1 MPLTIPQIDDRSYQ
15 QLLDEALARIPVH
28 NPEWTNFNKSDPGV
42 TIIEV
47 FAFLTENL
55 LYRSNQ
61 IPERNRVKFL
71 QLLGIPLRPASSAR
85 GLVTFA
91 NERGPLQTFTL
102 GAGLEV
108 RAGQV
113 PFRTELGIDVLP
125 VEAQV
130 YYKRRLEDPPAQVRE
145 YYQQLYASYGGP
157 LPTDFQLYQTVPL
170 TARDNDV
177 VDLGSQT
184 VDGSLWVA
192 LMVRATDRPYPQA
205 VVDARQAL
213 GGKTLA
219 LGVVPAL
226 TDARG
231 RLAPGDRAD
240 RAGLTMLQFL
250 LPLVQ
255 PDGRLEKDEKTGT
268 PTPRYR
274 PLDAAATN
282 DVLAEPGV
290 VQLTL
295 PAADELKL
303 WENLDPLESG
313 VGDLPPALED
323 TNLSERLVTWLR
335 LRPSAAVPAR
345 VLWVGINAAPVTQRA
360 HVSNE
365 LLPPGTG
372 EPDQTVTLTNRPVL
386 SGSVRVTVT
395 AQGQSTV
402 WEEIDDLLS
411 AGPEVPVADPRLPP
425 GSPTPLRRPSEVF
438 ALDPESGQI
447 RFGDGTRGK
456 RPPRGATMRADYD
469 YGVGE
474 AGNVGPGS
482 INSGAALPS
491 GVRVTNPVRTWRGAR
506 AETPAEGEKQ
516 IARYLQHRDRLVSVE
531 DFESIVMRAPG
542 VDIGRV
548 EILPAYNPEL
558 APNEP
563 GDAPGAVTV
572 MVIPSYDPAQPQAPL
587 PDKLFLDALCAQ
599 LDPRR
604 LVTTEIFLRGPVY
617 KPVWVSIG
625 INVVA
630 GVGIAQVREAVRR
643 ALLRF
648 LAPLPD
654 KSADAQAD
662 PPRLTG
668 MEKGWPLR
676 KPVVDREL
684 LAVASRVSGV
694 LSVNDVFIAEGSLP
708 ATTLITM
715 TGLELPR
722 VMGISVTVGEALGLD
737 ELRGQATPGA
747 GGAPGGGGGTG
758 GGIPGGPGGG
768 GAAQPLL
775 PVPTIPEEC

>member
-1 MPLTIPQIDDRSYQ
+1 MPLTIPQIDDRNYQ

-130 YYKRRLEDPPAQVRE
+130 YYKRRLEDPPEQVRE
-145 YYQQLYASYGGP
+145 YYRQLYASYGGP
-157 LPTDFQLYQTVPL
+157 LPTEFQLYQTVPL
-170 TARDNDV
+170 TARESDV

-192 LMVRATDRPYPQA
+192 LMVRATDRPYSQT
-205 VVDARQAL
+205 VEDARQAI

-226 TDARG
+226 TDAR
-231 RLAPGDRAD
+231 RKLSPGGRAD
-240 RAGLTMLQFL
+240 REGITMLQFL

-255 PDGRLEKDEKTGT
+255 PDGRLDKDEAGT
-268 PTPRYR
+268 PAPRYL
-274 PLDAAATN
+274 PLDAAVTN
-282 DVLAEPGV
+282 DVLSEPGV

-295 PAADELKL
+295 PSAGELRL

-345 VLWVGINAAPVTQRA
+345 LLWVGINTAPVSQRA

-372 EPDQTVTLTNRPVL
+372 EPDQVATLTNRPVL
-386 SGSVRVTVT
+386 SGTVRVTVT
-395 AQGQSTV
+395 AQGQTTV

-411 AGPEVPVADPRLPP
+411 AGPEVPVTDPRLPP
-425 GSPTPLRRPSEVF
+425 GSPPPPRRPSEVF

-474 AGNVGPGS
+474 AGNVGVGS

-506 AETPAEGEKQ
+506 GETPSEGEKQ
-516 IARYLQHRDRLVSVE
+516 ISRYLQHRDRLVSVE
-531 DFESIVMRAPG
+531 DFESIVLRAPG

-572 MVIPSYDPAQPQAPL
+572 LVIPSYDPAQPQAPL
-587 PDKLFLDALCAQ
+587 PDKLFLDAVCAQ

-604 LVTTEIFLRGPVY
+604 LVTTEIFLRGPIY
-617 KPVWVSIG
+617 KPVWVSLG

-630 GVGIAQVREAVRR
+630 GVGVAQVRESVRR
-643 ALLRF
+643 AILRF

-654 KSADAQAD
+654 KSSDAQVD
-662 PPRLTG
+662 PVRLTG

-694 LSVNDVFIAEGSLP
+694 LSVNDVFIAEGTLP
-708 ATTLITM
+708 ATTQITM
-715 TGLELPR
+715 NGLELPR
-722 VMGISVTVGEALGLD
+722 VLGISVTVGEALGLD
-737 ELRGQATPGA
+737 ELRGQGSGVAPGT
-747 GGAPGGGGGTG
+747 PGGGTPGTPGGGT
-758 GGIPGGPGGG
+758 PGGPGG
-768 GAAQPLL
+768 ATPPLL

>member
-1 MPLTIPQIDDRSYQ
+1 MPLTIPQIDDRNYQ

-71 QLLGIPLRPASSAR
+71 QLLGIPLRPATSAR
-85 GLVTFA
+85 GLVTFS

-130 YYKRRLEDPPAQVRE
+130 YYKRRLDSPPAQVKE
-145 YYQQLYASYGGP
+145 YYRQLYASYGGP

-170 TARDNDV
+170 AARESDV
-177 VDLGSQT
+177 IDLGSQT

-205 VVDARQAL
+205 VEDARQAI

-226 TDARG
+226 ADAR
-231 RLAPGDRAD
+231 RKLAPGGRAD
-240 RAGLTMLQFL
+240 REGVTLLQFL
-250 LPLVQ
+250 VPLVQ
-255 PDGRLEKDEKTGT
+255 PDGKLEKNVKTGT
-268 PTPRYR
+268 PEPRYR
-274 PLDAAATN
+274 PLDSGATN
-282 DVLAEPGV
+282 DVLSEPGV

-295 PAADELKL
+295 PAAGELKL
-303 WENLDPLESG
+303 WENIDPLESG

-323 TNLSERLVTWLR
+323 TNLSDRLVTWLR
-335 LRPSAAVPAR
+335 IRPTAAVPAR
-345 VLWVGINAAPVTQRA
+345 VLWVGINAAPVSQRA

-365 LLPPGTG
+365 LLPSGTG
-372 EPDQTVTLTNRPVL
+372 EPDQIVTLTNRPVL
-386 SGSVRVTVT
+386 SGTVRVSVT
-395 AQGQSTV
+395 AQGQTSV
-402 WEEIDDLLS
+402 WEEIDDLMS
-411 AGPEVPVADPRLPP
+411 AGPEVPVTDPRLPP
-425 GSPTPLRRPSEVF
+425 GSPLPPRRPSEVF
-438 ALDPESGQI
+438 ALDQESGQI

-456 RPPRGATMRADYD
+456 RPPRGATMRVDYD

-474 AGNVGPGS
+474 SGNVGAGS

-506 AETPAEGEKQ
+506 AETPGEGEKQ

-531 DFESIVMRAPG
+531 DFEAIVLRAPG

-548 EILPAYNPEL
+548 EVLAAYNPEL

-587 PDKLFLDALCAQ
+587 PDKLFLDAVCAQ

-617 KPVWVSIG
+617 KPVWVSLG

-630 GVGIAQVREAVRR
+630 GAGIAQVREAVRR
-643 ALLRF
+643 AILGF
-648 LAPLPD
+648 LAPLAD
-654 KSADAQAD
+654 KTSGDADAS
-662 PPRLTG
+662 RLTG

-684 LAVASRVSGV
+684 LAVASRVGGV
-694 LSVNDVFIAEGSLP
+694 LSVNAVFIAEGSLP
-708 ATTLITM
+708 ATTQITM

-722 VMGISVTVGEALGLD
+722 VMGISVTVGDALGLD
-737 ELRGQATPGA
+737 ELRGQTATGGTTSGGGTPG
-747 GGAPGGGGGTG
+747 GGAPGT
-758 GGIPGGPGGG
+758 PGGG
-768 GAAQPLL
+768 PAAPPLL

>member
-1 MPLTIPQIDDRSYQ
+1 MPLTIPQIDDRNYQ

-85 GLVTFA
+85 GLVTFS

-130 YYKRRLEDPPAQVRE
+130 YYKRRLDNPPEQVRD
-145 YYQQLYASYGGP
+145 YYRQLYASYGGP

-170 TARDNDV
+170 AARESDT
-177 VDLGSQT
+177 VDLGTET

-192 LMVRATDRPYPQA
+192 LMVRATDRPYTQA
-205 VVDARQAL
+205 VEDARQAI

-226 TDARG
+226 ADAR
-231 RLAPGDRAD
+231 RKLVPGNRAE
-240 RAGLTMLQFL
+240 REGVTLLQFL
-250 LPLVQ
+250 MPLVAA
-255 PDGRLEKDEKTGT
+255 DGTLEKTDAGT
-268 PTPRYR
+268 PEPRYR
-274 PLDAAATN
+274 PLDAGATN

-303 WENLDPLESG
+303 WENIDPLESG
-313 VGDLPPALED
+313 IGDLPPALED
-323 TNLSERLVTWLR
+323 TNLSDRLVTWLR
-335 LRPSAAVPAR
+335 IRPSAAVPAR
-345 VLWVGINAAPVTQRA
+345 VLWIGINAAPVSQRA

-372 EPDQTVTLTNRPVL
+372 EPDQIATLTNRPVL
-386 SGSVRVTVT
+386 SGSVRVSVT
-395 AQGQSTV
+395 AQGQTTV

-411 AGPEVPVADPRLPP
+411 AGPEVPVPDPRLPP
-425 GSPTPLRRPSEVF
+425 GSPLPPRRPSEVF
-438 ALDPESGQI
+438 ALDQESGQL

-456 RPPRGATMRADYD
+456 RPPRGATMRVDYD

-474 AGNVGPGS
+474 AGNVGAGS

-506 AETPAEGEKQ
+506 AETPSEGEKQ

-531 DFESIVMRAPG
+531 DFEAIVMRAPG

-558 APNEP
+558 VPNEP

-572 MVIPSYDPAQPQAPL
+572 MVIPSYDPAQPAAPL
-587 PDKLFLDALCAQ
+587 PDKLFLDAVCAQ

-617 KPVWVSIG
+617 KPVWVSLG

-643 ALLRF
+643 AVLRF

-654 KSADAQAD
+654 RTADAQAD
-662 PPRLTG
+662 ASQLTG

-684 LAVASRVSGV
+684 LAVASRVGGV

-708 ATTLITM
+708 ATTQITM

-722 VMGISVTVGEALGLD
+722 VMGISVTVGDALGLD
-737 ELRGQATPGA
+737 ELRGQA
-747 GGAPGGGGGTG
+747 APGGGATPGGGTTG
-758 GGIPGGPGGG
+758 GGTPGTPGGG
-768 GAAQPLL
+768 TTTPLL

>member
-1 MPLTIPQIDDRSYQ
+1 MPLTIPQIDDRNYQ

-85 GLVTFA
+85 GLVTFS

-130 YYKRRLEDPPAQVRE
+130 YYKRRLDDPPEQVRE
-145 YYQQLYASYGGP
+145 YYRQLYASYGGP

-170 TARDNDV
+170 AARESDV
-177 VDLGSQT
+177 IDLGTQT

-205 VVDARQAL
+205 VEDARQAVA
-213 GGKTLA
+213 GKTLA
-219 LGVVPAL
+219 LGLVPAL
-226 TDARG
+226 ADAR
-231 RLAPGDRAD
+231 RKLTPGGGGAD
-240 RAGLTMLQFL
+240 REGVTLLQFL
-250 LPLVQ
+250 LPLVR
-255 PDGRLEKDEKTGT
+255 PDGTLEKDEKTGT
-268 PTPRYR
+268 PAPRYR
-274 PLDAAATN
+274 PLDAGATN
-282 DVLAEPGV
+282 DVLSEPGV

-303 WENLDPLESG
+303 WENIDPLESG

-323 TNLSERLVTWLR
+323 TNLSDRLVTWLR
-335 LRPSAAVPAR
+335 IRPTAAVPAR
-345 VLWVGINAAPVTQRA
+345 VLWVGINAAPVSQRA

-372 EPDQTVTLTNRPVL
+372 EPDQIATLTNRPVL

-395 AQGQSTV
+395 AQGQTSV

-411 AGPEVPVADPRLPP
+411 AGPEVPVTDPRLPP
-425 GSPTPLRRPSEVF
+425 GSPPPPRRPAEVF
-438 ALDPESGQI
+438 ALDQESGQI

-456 RPPRGATMRADYD
+456 RPPRGATMRVDYD

-474 AGNVGPGS
+474 AGNVGAGS

-506 AETPAEGEKQ
+506 AETPGEGEKQ

-548 EILPAYNPEL
+548 EVLAAYNPEL
-558 APNEP
+558 VPNEP

-587 PDKLFLDALCAQ
+587 PDKLFLDAVCAQ

-617 KPVWVSIG
+617 KPVWVSLG

-630 GVGIAQVREAVRR
+630 GIGIAQVREAVRR
-643 ALLRF
+643 AVLRF
-648 LAPLPD
+648 LAPLAD
-654 KSADAQAD
+654 KSSGDTDAS
-662 PPRLTG
+662 RLTG

-684 LAVASRVSGV
+684 LAVASRVGGV

-708 ATTLITM
+708 ATTQIAM

-722 VMGISVTVGEALGLD
+722 VMGISVTVGDALGLD
-737 ELRGQATPGA
+737 ELRGQAATGTPG
-747 GGAPGGGGGTG
+747 GGTTPGGGGGT
-758 GGIPGGPGGG
+758 PGGG
-768 GAAQPLL
+768 TTTPPLL

>member
-1 MPLTIPQIDDRSYQ
+1 MPLTIPQIDDRNYQ

-71 QLLGIPLRPASSAR
+71 QLLGIPLRPATSAR
-85 GLVTFA
+85 GLVTFS

-130 YYKRRLEDPPAQVRE
+130 YYKRRLESPPAQVKE
-145 YYQQLYASYGGP
+145 YYQQLYASFVSGP
-157 LPTDFQLYQTVPL
+157 APTDFQLYQTVPL
-170 TARDNDV
+170 TARESDV
-177 VDLGSQT
+177 IDLGSQT

-205 VVDARQAL
+205 VEDARQAI

-226 TDARG
+226 ADAR
-231 RLAPGDRAD
+231 RKLAPGGRATSE
-240 RAGLTMLQFL
+240 GVTLLQFL
-250 LPLVQ
+250 MPLVQ
-255 PDGRLEKDEKTGT
+255 PSGELERNKETEA
-268 PTPRYR
+268 PEPRYR
-274 PLDAAATN
+274 PLDAGATN
-282 DVLAEPGV
+282 DVLSEPGV

-303 WENLDPLESG
+303 WEDIDPLESG

-323 TNLSERLVTWLR
+323 TNLSDRLVTWLR
-335 LRPSAAVPAR
+335 IRPTAAVPAR
-345 VLWVGINAAPVTQRA
+345 VLWVGVNAAPVSQRA

-372 EPDQTVTLTNRPVL
+372 EPDQIATLANRPVL

-395 AQGQSTV
+395 AQGQTTV

-411 AGPEVPVADPRLPP
+411 AGPEVPVPDPRLPP
-425 GSPTPLRRPSEVF
+425 GSPLPPRRPSEVF
-438 ALDPESGQI
+438 ALDQESGQL

-456 RPPRGATMRADYD
+456 RPPRGATMRVDYD

-474 AGNVGPGS
+474 AGNVGAGS

-506 AETPAEGEKQ
+506 AETPGEGEKQ

-548 EILPAYNPEL
+548 EVLAAYNPEL

-587 PDKLFLDALCAQ
+587 PDKLFLDAVCAQ

-604 LVTTEIFLRGPVY
+604 LVTTEIFLRGPIY
-617 KPVWVSIG
+617 KPVWVSLG

-643 ALLRF
+643 AVLRF

-654 KSADAQAD
+654 KSAGDTDASQ
-662 PPRLTG
+662 LTG

-684 LAVASRVSGV
+684 LAVASRVGGV
-694 LSVNDVFIAEGSLP
+694 LSVNAVFVAEGSLP
-708 ATTLITM
+708 ATTQITM

-722 VMGISVTVGEALGLD
+722 VMGISVTVGDALGLD
-737 ELRGQATPGA
+737 ELRGQAATGVGTTPG
-747 GGAPGGGGGTG
+747 GGAPGTPGGGTTT
-758 GGIPGGPGGG
+758 
-768 GAAQPLL
+768 PLL

>member
-1 MPLTIPQIDDRSYQ
+1 MPLTIPQIDDRNYQ

-71 QLLGIPLRPASSAR
+71 QLLGIPLKPASSAR
-85 GLVTFA
+85 GLVTFL

-130 YYKRRLEDPPAQVRE
+130 YYKRRLDDPPEQVRE
-145 YYQQLYASYGGP
+145 YYRQLYASYGGP

-170 TARDNDV
+170 AARESEV
-177 VDLGSQT
+177 VDLGSET

-205 VVDARQAL
+205 VEDARRAI

-226 TDARG
+226 ADAR
-231 RLAPGDRAD
+231 RKLSPGGRAD
-240 RAGLTMLQFL
+240 REGITLLQFL
-250 LPLVQ
+250 MPLVQ
-255 PDGRLEKDEKTGT
+255 PDGTLEKDEAGT
-268 PTPRYR
+268 PAPRYR
-274 PLDAAATN
+274 PLDSGATN
-282 DVLAEPGV
+282 DVLSEPGV

-295 PAADELKL
+295 PAAAELKL
-303 WENLDPLESG
+303 WENIDPLESG

-335 LRPSAAVPAR
+335 IRPSAAVPAR
-345 VLWVGINAAPVTQRA
+345 ILWVGINAAPVSQRA

-372 EPDQTVTLTNRPVL
+372 EPDQMVSLTNRPVL

-395 AQGQSTV
+395 AQEQTTV

-411 AGPEVPVADPRLPP
+411 AGPEVPVPNPRLPP
-425 GSPTPLRRPSEVF
+425 GSPPPPRRPSEVF
-438 ALDPESGQI
+438 ALDQESGQL

-456 RPPRGATMRADYD
+456 RPQRGATMRADYD

-474 AGNVGPGS
+474 AGNVGAGS

-506 AETPAEGEKQ
+506 AETPSEGEKQ

-531 DFESIVMRAPG
+531 DFEAIVLRAPG

-548 EILPAYNPEL
+548 DVLPAYNPEL

-587 PDKLFLDALCAQ
+587 PDKLFLDAVCAQ

-617 KPVWVSIG
+617 KPVWVSLG
-625 INVVA
+625 INVAA

-643 ALLRF
+643 SVLRF

-654 KSADAQAD
+654 KTAD
-662 PPRLTG
+662 PQAMRPDASQLTG

-684 LAVASRVSGV
+684 LAVASRVGGV

-708 ATTLITM
+708 ATTQILM

-722 VMGISVTVGEALGLD
+722 VMGISVTVGDALSLD
-737 ELRGQATPGA
+737 ALRGQA
-747 GGAPGGGGGTG
+747 APGGGTT
-758 GGIPGGPGGG
+758 PGGG
-768 GAAQPLL
+768 TPGMPGGGTTTPLL

>member
-1 MPLTIPQIDDRSYQ
+1 MPLTIPQIDDRNYQ

-130 YYKRRLEDPPAQVRE
+130 YYKRRLEDPPEQVRE
-145 YYQQLYASYGGP
+145 YYRQLYASYGGP
-157 LPTDFQLYQTVPL
+157 LPTEFQLYQTVPL
-170 TARDNDV
+170 TARESDI

-205 VVDARQAL
+205 VEDARQAI

-226 TDARG
+226 TDAR
-231 RLAPGDRAD
+231 RKLAPGGRAD
-240 RAGLTMLQFL
+240 REGITMLQFL

-255 PDGRLEKDEKTGT
+255 PDGRLDKDAAGT
-268 PTPRYR
+268 PAPRYR
-274 PLDAAATN
+274 PLDAAVTN
-282 DVLAEPGV
+282 DVLSEPGV

-295 PAADELKL
+295 PAAGELKL

-345 VLWVGINAAPVTQRA
+345 VLWVGINTAPVSQRA

-372 EPDQTVTLTNRPVL
+372 EPDQLVTLTNRPVL

-395 AQGQSTV
+395 AQGQTTV

-411 AGPEVPVADPRLPP
+411 AGPEVPVTDPRLPP
-425 GSPTPLRRPSEVF
+425 GSPPPPRRPSEVF

-474 AGNVGPGS
+474 AGNVGVGS

-506 AETPAEGEKQ
+506 AETPSEGEKQ
-516 IARYLQHRDRLVSVE
+516 ISRYLQHRDRLVSVE
-531 DFESIVMRAPG
+531 DFESIVLRAPG

-548 EILPAYNPEL
+548 EVLPAYNPEL

-572 MVIPSYDPAQPQAPL
+572 LVIPSYDPAQPQAPL
-587 PDKLFLDALCAQ
+587 PDKLFLDAVCAQ

-617 KPVWVSIG
+617 KPVWVSLG

-630 GVGIAQVREAVRR
+630 GVGVAQVREAVRR
-643 ALLRF
+643 AILRF

-654 KSADAQAD
+654 KSPDTQAD
-662 PPRLTG
+662 PVRLTG

-708 ATTLITM
+708 ATTQITM

-722 VMGISVTVGEALGLD
+722 VMGISVTVGEALSLD
-737 ELRGQATPGA
+737 ALRGQGA
-747 GGAPGGGGGTG
+747 GAAPGTPGGGGQPG
-758 GGIPGGPGGG
+758 GGTPGGPGGG
-768 GAAQPLL
+768 AAPPLL

>member
-1 MPLTIPQIDDRSYQ
+1 MPLTIPQIDDRNYQ

-130 YYKRRLEDPPAQVRE
+130 FYKRRLEKPSAQVKE
-145 YYQQLYASYGGP
+145 YYEQLYASYSGGP
-157 LPTDFQLYQTVPL
+157 PPTDIQLYQTVPL
-170 TARDNDV
+170 TARESDV

-205 VVDARQAL
+205 IEDVREAI

-219 LGVVPAL
+219 LGLVPAL
-226 TDARG
+226 TDAREK
-231 RLAPGDRAD
+231 LAPSGRTD
-240 RAGLTMLQFL
+240 RAGVTLLQFL
-250 LPLVQ
+250 VPLVAA
-255 PDGRLEKDEKTGT
+255 DGKLEKLGDAG
-268 PTPRYR
+268 PPAPRYR
-274 PLDAAATN
+274 PLDAATTN

-295 PAADELKL
+295 PAADELRL

-323 TNLSERLVTWLR
+323 TNLNERLITWLR

-345 VLWVGINAAPVTQRA
+345 LLWVGINTAPVSQRA

-386 SGSVRVTVT
+386 PGSVRVTVT
-395 AQGQSTV
+395 AQGQTTV

-425 GSPTPLRRPSEVF
+425 GSPLPPRRPSEVF

-474 AGNVGPGS
+474 AGNVAPGS

-491 GVRVTNPVRTWRGAR
+491 GVRVSNPVRTWRGAR

-548 EILPAYNPEL
+548 EIIPAYNPEL

-630 GVGIAQVREAVRR
+630 GAGIAQVREAVRR
-643 ALLRF
+643 ALLSF

-662 PPRLTG
+662 PPRLSG

-684 LAVASRVSGV
+684 LAVASRVNGV
-694 LSVNDVFIAEGSLP
+694 LSVNEVFIAEGSLP
-708 ATTLITM
+708 ATTQITM

-737 ELRGQATPGA
+737 ELRGQATGA
-747 GGAPGGGGGTG
+747 GAPGTPGGGT
-758 GGIPGGPGGG
+758 PGGPGGG
-768 GAAQPLL
+768 AAGPLL

>member
-1 MPLTIPQIDDRSYQ
+1 MPLTIPQIDDRNYQ

-85 GLVTFA
+85 GLVTFS

-130 YYKRRLEDPPAQVRE
+130 YYKRRLEGASEQVRD
-145 YYQQLYASYGGP
+145 YYRQLYASYSGGP

-170 TARDNDV
+170 AARESDV
-177 VDLGSQT
+177 VDLGSAT

-205 VVDARQAL
+205 VESAREAI

-226 TDARG
+226 ADARSKLTPGG
-231 RLAPGDRAD
+231 RAESSGVTL
-240 RAGLTMLQFL
+240 LQFL

-255 PDGRLEKDEKTGT
+255 ANGKLERNEETGAAE
-268 PTPRYR
+268 PRYR
-274 PLDAAATN
+274 PLDAGATN
-282 DVLAEPGV
+282 DVLSEPGV

-295 PAADELKL
+295 PAAAELKL
-303 WENLDPLESG
+303 WENIDPLESG

-323 TNLSERLVTWLR
+323 TNLSDRLVTWLR
-335 LRPSAAVPAR
+335 IRPSAAVPAR
-345 VLWVGINAAPVTQRA
+345 VLWVGINAAPVSQRA

-372 EPDQTVTLTNRPVL
+372 EPDQIVTLTNRPVL
-386 SGSVRVTVT
+386 SGSVRVSVT
-395 AQGQSTV
+395 AQGETKV

-411 AGPEVPVADPRLPP
+411 AGPEVPVPDPRLPP
-425 GSPTPLRRPSEVF
+425 GSPLPPRRPSEVF
-438 ALDPESGQI
+438 ALDQESGQI

-456 RPPRGATMRADYD
+456 RPPRGAGLRVDYD

-474 AGNVGPGS
+474 AGNVGAGS

-506 AETPAEGEKQ
+506 AETPTEGEKQ

-531 DFESIVMRAPG
+531 DFELIVMRAPG

-548 EILPAYNPEL
+548 EVLAAYNPEL

-587 PDKLFLDALCAQ
+587 PDKLFLDAVCAQ

-617 KPVWVSIG
+617 KPVWVSLG

-630 GVGIAQVREAVRR
+630 GAGIAQVREAVRR
-643 ALLRF
+643 AILRF

-654 KSADAQAD
+654 KSADA
-662 PPRLTG
+662 PPLTG

-684 LAVASRVSGV
+684 LAVASRVGGV

-708 ATTLITM
+708 ASTQITM

-722 VMGISVTVGEALGLD
+722 VMGISVAVGDAMGID
-737 ELRGQATPGA
+737 ELRGQAAPGV
-747 GGAPGGGGGTG
+747 GTTPGGGGTPGT
-758 GGIPGGPGGG
+758 PGGG
-768 GAAQPLL
+768 TAPPLL

>member
-1 MPLTIPQIDDRSYQ
+1 M
-15 QLLDEALARIPVH
+15 
-28 NPEWTNFNKSDPGV
+28 
-42 TIIEV
+42 
-47 FAFLTENL
+47 
-55 LYRSNQ
+55 
-61 IPERNRVKFL
+61 
-71 QLLGIPLRPASSAR
+71 
-85 GLVTFA
+85 
-91 NERGPLQTFTL
+91 
-102 GAGLEV
+102 
-108 RAGQV
+108 
-113 PFRTELGIDVLP
+113 LP

-130 YYKRRLEDPPAQVRE
+130 YYKRRLDNPPEQVRD
-145 YYQQLYASYGGP
+145 YYRQLYASYGGP

-170 TARDNDV
+170 AARESDT
-177 VDLGSQT
+177 VDLGTET

-192 LMVRATDRPYPQA
+192 LMVRATDRPYTQA
-205 VVDARQAL
+205 VEDARQAI

-226 TDARG
+226 ADAR
-231 RLAPGDRAD
+231 RKLVPGNRAE
-240 RAGLTMLQFL
+240 REGVTLLQFL
-250 LPLVQ
+250 MPLVAA
-255 PDGRLEKDEKTGT
+255 DGTLEKTDAGT
-268 PTPRYR
+268 PEPRYR
-274 PLDAAATN
+274 PLDAGATN

-303 WENLDPLESG
+303 WENIDPLESG
-313 VGDLPPALED
+313 IGDLPPALED
-323 TNLSERLVTWLR
+323 TNLSDRLVTWLR
-335 LRPSAAVPAR
+335 IRPSAAVPAR
-345 VLWVGINAAPVTQRA
+345 VLWIGINAAPVSQRA

-372 EPDQTVTLTNRPVL
+372 EPDQIATLTNRPVL
-386 SGSVRVTVT
+386 SGSVRVSVT
-395 AQGQSTV
+395 AQGQTTV

-411 AGPEVPVADPRLPP
+411 AGPEVPVPDPRLPP
-425 GSPTPLRRPSEVF
+425 GSPLPPRRPSEVF
-438 ALDPESGQI
+438 ALDQESGQL

-456 RPPRGATMRADYD
+456 RPPRGATMRVDYD

-474 AGNVGPGS
+474 AGNVGAGS

-506 AETPAEGEKQ
+506 AETPSEGEKQ

-531 DFESIVMRAPG
+531 DFEAIVMRAPG

-558 APNEP
+558 VPNEP

-572 MVIPSYDPAQPQAPL
+572 MVIPSYDPAQPAAPL
-587 PDKLFLDALCAQ
+587 PDKLFLDAVCAQ

-617 KPVWVSIG
+617 KPVWVSLG

-643 ALLRF
+643 AVLRF

-654 KSADAQAD
+654 RTADAQAD
-662 PPRLTG
+662 ASQLTG

-684 LAVASRVSGV
+684 LAVASRVGGV

-708 ATTLITM
+708 ATTQITM

-722 VMGISVTVGEALGLD
+722 VMGISVTVGDALGLD
-737 ELRGQATPGA
+737 ELRGQA
-747 GGAPGGGGGTG
+747 APGGGATPGGGTTG
-758 GGIPGGPGGG
+758 GGTPGTPGGG
-768 GAAQPLL
+768 TTTPLL